1 MAQPESDQE
10 LGHYAKKQLFS
21 PSRLIAWS
29 HRRRFE
35 TGVRLAKSL
44 AGKTV
49 LDLGCGDGT
58 FLALLMN
65 GDSAPKQAIGAEIS
79 SGLVDDCKKR
89 LGHIPRLDFVRT
101 DELDDAAH
109 QHCYDGLFCMEV
121 MEHVVDVV
129 PIITQM
135 HNLLAPGGTLVLSVP
150 VETGPPVLVKQMARR
165 IAGWRGVGDYPG
177 TAPYTLREFAVS
189 MFPGPRQ
196 HVVRPLHRDDNG
208 TEFHD
213 HKGFNWMLLK
223 KRISEQFTIERVLTS
238 PIRWLP
244 PQLGSQVWFI
254 ARP

>member
-1 MAQPESDQE
+1 MAQPESDEE

-58 FLALLMN
+58 FLALLMK
-65 GDSAPKQAIGAEIS
+65 GDSAPKHAVGAEIS
-79 SGLVDDCKKR
+79 AGLVDDCKNR
-89 LGHIPRLDFVRT
+89 LGHIPELDFVRT

-109 QHCYDGLFCMEV
+109 RGRYDGLFCLEV
-121 MEHVVDVV
+121 LEHFVDVV
-129 PIITQM
+129 PVITQM
-135 HNLLAPGGTLVLSVP
+135 HNLIAPGGTLVLSVP

-177 TAPYTLREFAVS
+177 TAPYTLREFAAS

-213 HKGFNWMLLK
+213 HTGFNWMLLK
-223 KRISEQFTIERVLTS
+223 KRLSEQFTIERILTS

>member
-1 MAQPESDQE
+1 MAQPEPDQE

-21 PSRLIAWS
+21 SSRLIAWS

-35 TGVRLAKSL
+35 TGVRLARSL

-58 FLALLMN
+58 FLALLVS
-65 GDSAPKQAIGAEIS
+65 GDSAPKHAVGAEIS
-79 SGLVDDCKKR
+79 AGLVNDCKKR
-89 LGHIPRLDFVRT
+89 LGHIPELDFVRT
-101 DELDDAAH
+101 DDLDDSAH
-109 QHCYDGLFCMEV
+109 RGSYDGLFCMEV

-129 PIITQM
+129 PVITQM

-150 VETGPPVLVKQMARR
+150 VETGPPVLVKQAARR

-177 TAPYTLREFAVS
+177 TAPYTLREFAAS

-223 KRISEQFTIERVLTS
+223 KRVSEQFTIERVLSS